1 MVQSGKKLL
10 IIAEDVEGE
19 ALTTLILNKLRGTFT
34 CVAVKAPGFGDRRKE
49 MLVDIATLTGGQVIS
64 EEVGLELKD
73 TQLSQLGRARQV
85 KVDKENTIIVDGAG
99 NSDEIKA
106 RVGQSSIMKDA
117 DRKKTFSEELK
128 ITTGLMHAIEKYIYY
143 MEVANIDVEEEHL
156 HILKY
161 IDFISSY
168 RVTMIGNEEDKQR
181 YFKYMD
187 RYKEKLK
194 RYWNM

>member
-106 RVGQSSIMKDA
+106 RVGQIRA
-117 DRKKTFSEELK
+117 
-128 ITTGLMHAIEKYIYY
+128 
-143 MEVANIDVEEEHL
+143 
-156 HILKY
+156 
-161 IDFISSY
+161 
-168 RVTMIGNEEDKQR
+168 
-181 YFKYMD
+181 
-187 RYKEKLK
+187 
-194 RYWNM
+194 